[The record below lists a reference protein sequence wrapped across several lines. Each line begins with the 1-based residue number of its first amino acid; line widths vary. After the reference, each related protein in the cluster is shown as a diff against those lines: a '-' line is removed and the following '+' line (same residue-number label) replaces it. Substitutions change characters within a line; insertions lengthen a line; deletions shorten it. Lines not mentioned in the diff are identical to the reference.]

1 MVKTERSGDFSSL
14 LFVFL
19 SFIRIFAREN
29 GEEMKAKEFFGK
41 FASPFLW
48 GNLLAMALVVIALLF
63 GVNYALKLYTHHG
76 EGIKVPK
83 IEGMLYS
90 NARSMVEADGLN
102 IMVSDSGY
110 NKKMPADCILAQN
123 PGPGTMVKAGHT
135 VYVTVNSPSSPTF
148 AIPDVVDNSSFREA
162 EAKLMAIGFKLEPP
176 QYVSGEKDWVYGIL
190 CKGRRVSTGD
200 HISIDTPL
208 TLMIGSGTYE
218 SDEDVDYVEPE
229 YRMMESGN
237 VDEFE
242 EIAE

>member
-1 MVKTERSGDFSSL
+1 LVKTERSGDFSSL

-19 SFIRIFAREN
+19 SFIRIFAQEN

-48 GNLLAMALVVIALLF
+48 GNLLAMVLVVIALLF
-63 GVNYALKLYTHHG
+63 GVNYAMELYTHHG

-83 IEGMLYS
+83 IEGMLYG

-123 PGPGTMVKAGHT
+123 PGPGTMVKSGHT
-135 VYVTVNSPSSPTF
+135 VYVTVNSPSSPSF
-148 AIPDVVDNSSFREA
+148 AIPDVVDNCSFREA
-162 EAKLMAIGFKLEPP
+162 EAKLMAIGFKLQPP

-200 HISIDTPL
+200 RVSIDTPL
-208 TLMIGSGTYE
+208 TLMIGSGTYDSE
-218 SDEDVDYVEPE
+218 VELDYVEPE
-229 YRMMESGN
+229 YRMMDSGH

-242 EIAE
+242 EVVE